1 MSTSL
6 SRARPRASVRAMR
19 MAAPVL
25 LALPIVTAGAA
36 HATDLLDIY
45 KQAVNQDARLSAA
58 QAGFQA
64 AEERRPQAV
73 SALLPQLNLGGQY
86 AREELDSTQEID
98 IDDDPNT
105 DAVVQSQAGSFS
117 TDGYTL
123 RLDQVVYDHALILRL
138 RQSGPSIAQA
148 QAELDAVAQG
158 LIVRVSEA
166 YFNVLA
172 ARDNLE
178 FARAEKNAIARQLEQ
193 AQEQF
198 EVGVIAITDVKE
210 AQAAFDRAIAQVV
223 DARNRLVLNR
233 EALRVITGE
242 VAANLNRLGETLPL
256 VSPEPADIDA
266 WVATAMRRNLR
277 LLAREFATETAD
289 FEVGLRRA
297 RHYPSLGLFVE
308 KSANDTGGGIFGAS
322 QIDDE
327 VIGIELN
334 MPLFSGGFVSS
345 RIEEASYRL
354 EQARDLEELQRRETV
369 RQTRASYLS
378 VIAGISQV
386 TALRRALESNQAATA
401 AARVGF
407 EVGTRTSL
415 DVLLALRELF
425 RTQRDLSRARYD
437 YLLDTL
443 RLKQAAGTLSVED
456 LVALNAWLS

>member
-1 MSTSL
+1 M
-6 SRARPRASVRAMR
+6 MR
-19 MAAPVL
+19 MAATMM
-25 LALPIVTAGAA
+25 LALLIFAA
-36 HATDLLDIY
+36 DAARAADLLDIY
-45 KQAVNQDARLSAA
+45 QQAIAQDARLSAA

-64 AEERRPQAV
+64 AKERRPQAV
-73 SALLPQLNLGGQY
+73 SALLPQLNLAGQY
-86 AREELDSTQEID
+86 AREELDSTQEFD
-98 IDDDPNT
+98 IDDNPTT
-105 DAVVQSQAGSFS
+105 DAVLQTQAGSFN

-123 RLDQVVYDHALILRL
+123 RLDQVIYNHALILEL
-138 RQSGPSIAQA
+138 RQSGASIAQA
-148 QAELDAVAQG
+148 QAELDAVAQS

-166 YFNVLA
+166 YFDVLA

-193 AQEQF
+193 AREQF
-198 EVGVIAITDVKE
+198 EVGIIAITDAKE
-210 AQAAFDRAIAQVV
+210 AQAAFDRALAQVV
-223 DARNRLVLNR
+223 DARNRLVLTR

-242 VAANLNRLGETLPL
+242 MAANLNPLGGALPL
-256 VSPEPADIDA
+256 ISPKPANIGA
-266 WVATAMRRNLR
+266 WVATAVRKNLR
-277 LLAREFATETAD
+277 LLARQFATEAAD
-289 FEVGLRRA
+289 FEVGLRSA
-297 RHYPSLGLFVE
+297 GHYPSLGLFAE
-308 KSANDTGGGIFGAS
+308 KSENDTGGGIFGAS

-334 MPLFSGGFVSS
+334 VPLFSGGLVSS
-345 RIEEASYRL
+345 RTEEASYRL
-354 EQARDLEELQRRETV
+354 EQARDLEELQRRQTV

-401 AARVGF
+401 AARAGF

-443 RLKQAAGTLSVED
+443 RLKQAAGILSVED

>member
-1 MSTSL
+1 
-6 SRARPRASVRAMR
+6 MR

-45 KQAVNQDARLSAA
+45 QQALNQDARLSAA

-64 AEERRPQAV
+64 AKERRPQAV

-86 AREELDSTQEID
+86 AREELDSMQEID

-105 DAVVQSQAGSFS
+105 DTVVQSQAGSFS

-123 RLDQVVYDHALILRL
+123 RLDQVIYDHALILRL
-138 RQSGPSIAQA
+138 RQSGASIAQA

-198 EVGVIAITDVKE
+198 EVGIIAITDVKE

-256 VSPEPADIDA
+256 VSPEPAAIDA
-266 WVATAMRRNLR
+266 WVATAVRRNLR
-277 LLAREFATETAD
+277 LLAREFATENAD
-289 FEVGLRRA
+289 FELGLQRA
-297 RHYPSLGLFVE
+297 RHYPSLGLFAE
-308 KSANDTGGGIFGAS
+308 KSENDTGGGIFGAS
-322 QIDDE
+322 QTDDE

-334 MPLFSGGFVSS
+334 MPLFSGGFASS

>member
-1 MSTSL
+1 
-6 SRARPRASVRAMR
+6 MR

-45 KQAVNQDARLSAA
+45 QQAVNQDARLSAA

-105 DAVVQSQAGSFS
+105 GAVVQSQAGSFS

-123 RLDQVVYDHALILRL
+123 RLDQVIYDHALILRL

-193 AQEQF
+193 AREQF

-242 VAANLNRLGETLPL
+242 VAENLNRLGETLPL

-322 QIDDE
+322 QTDDE